1 MVSKSCVKYAS
12 MLLQIFGF
20 CILLGNCIVLHVSLH
35 IFVQII
41 RYMHFLKIILLKGKL
56 LGITFAVGRVKVYA
70 LYTKKL

>member
-20 CILLGNCIVLHVSLH
+20 CILLGNCIVSHVSLH
-35 IFVQII
+35 LFFQII
-41 RYMHFLKIILLKGKL
+41 RCMHFLKMILLKGKL
-56 LGITFAVGRVKVYA
+56 MGITFDVGRVTVYA